1 MSGRCPCSMG
11 QDGEVIFVGRAVPL
25 LPCHEQGCPTFRDF
39 RKVGTT
45 DPDFLFADLHRRLD
59 SA

>member
-1 MSGRCPCSMG
+1 MG